1 MYIFLLFYYRYQE
14 GQVKIAIII
23 CQKTHHTRMY
33 YNDRDEGI
41 VINGCP
47 GLVSDATSGG
57 GNCIVSAELNEFYLN
72 SHHALQVE
80 PVTYAMLLHMH
91 VAYLPFI

>member
-1 MYIFLLFYYRYQE
+1 
-14 GQVKIAIII
+14 
-23 CQKTHHTRMY
+23 MY

-72 SHHALQVE
+72 SHHALQVKL
-80 PVTYAMLLHMH
+80 VTYVLCITIVCITYYVVVYTEQQHVLFIACLPLLSDHAH
-91 VAYLPFI
+91 L